1 MEPRLGADTL
11 VSPLSADRSTVT
23 YFTSLFLFV
32 STDPFKDRVD
42 LRFETIPTSRC
53 HGSVRVR
60 SSLGI
65 CKRSALWDGTSILL
79 LVMCA
84 FSSFGKKRIRT
95 TALF

>member
-11 VSPLSADRSTVT
+11 VSPLSADRSIVT

-32 STDPFKDRVD
+32 SANPLKDRVNVS
-42 LRFETIPTSRC
+42 FETIPTSRC

-79 LVMCA
+79 VMCA